1 METRFHILG
10 YISRRRIAG
19 SYNNPYPITPYPFKE
34 LTDDFSKWLH
44 HFTPLQAVYEGEDFS
59 TSSRAHYYP
68 TENVVI
74 FVGTKWC
81 LIAVL
86 IYISLMTS

>member
-1 METRFHILG
+1 MALFLLG
-10 YISRRRIAG
+10 RNLGEELLAHT
-19 SYNNPYPITPYPFKE
+19 ITK
-34 LTDDFSKWLH
+34 LTDFSKWLH